1 MLFGYIFYLVRPC
14 LTAQVPSQRRLLRK
28 LSRLER
34 GAGVRLQQ
42 RFGFVFHVLF
52 HPRACGA
59 CRTNPM
65 SKRNIS
71 ILEQTFAH
79 VCSGGCSLL
88 MLQLLKFDSGS
99 LALKTRSTFARHR
112 TKPLSVDKAGLSQAF
127 ELESIYIYI
136 DAVELSLGGCCLPGC
151 RRKEDIHIN
160 FQYLLYVK
168 RLLKFLPVL

>member
-88 MLQLLKFDSGS
+88 MLQLLKF
-99 LALKTRSTFARHR
+99 
-112 TKPLSVDKAGLSQAF
+112 
-127 ELESIYIYI
+127 
-136 DAVELSLGGCCLPGC
+136 
-151 RRKEDIHIN
+151 
-160 FQYLLYVK
+160 
-168 RLLKFLPVL
+168 

>member
-71 ILEQTFAH
+71 ILEQTGSQSDEGAL
-79 VCSGGCSLL
+79 VCSVRGEEKQKGCLWGIS
-88 MLQLLKFDSGS
+88 
-99 LALKTRSTFARHR
+99 
-112 TKPLSVDKAGLSQAF
+112 
-127 ELESIYIYI
+127 SI
-136 DAVELSLGGCCLPGC
+136 
-151 RRKEDIHIN
+151 
-160 FQYLLYVK
+160 
-168 RLLKFLPVL
+168 